1 VRATGVAPW
10 LTPHSQFSRA
20 WRPDSL
26 SLGGSHIDTRLVDH
40 SCHTLVRPERDSSA
54 WDGAADL
61 FLEGV
66 HHDVDVVAEDG
77 VETHPERCLQLV
89 VEL

>member
-1 VRATGVAPW
+1 VAVRSTDVAPL
-10 LTPHSQFSRA
+10 LTPQSQFSRA
-20 WRPDSL
+20 ELRDGL
-26 SLGGSHIDTRLVDH
+26 SLGGSHVDPRLVVSH
-40 SCHTLVRPERDSSA
+40 RGLTSGLQLRWRR
-54 WDGAADL
+54 AAD
-61 FLEGV
+61 FLVENV